1 MGGRGGA
8 GGVSSRN
15 TSSPDYKSSYNIE
28 MENARSFEAAFAIE
42 DGTTKGAIGY
52 QMYVHQDVTTLIKEM
67 KVLICTEFPAH
78 SWRPQICKCKLLSQ
92 ADLWSPLPQI
102 KEMRCVIS
110 TMWPL
115 HSERSLE

>member
-8 GGVSSRN
+8 GGGGSRN

-52 QMYVHQDVTTLIKEM
+52 QIVKRRVQNEISVHAGN
-67 KVLICTEFPAH
+67 P
-78 SWRPQICKCKLLSQ
+78 
-92 ADLWSPLPQI
+92 
-102 KEMRCVIS
+102 
-110 TMWPL
+110 
-115 HSERSLE
+115 